1 MPTSVPAPH
10 ESMSPSQ
17 TAVPAT
23 TEDLALENL
32 QRFAAAF
39 FHAAGPALT
48 TSLNRPLTVEVVDL
62 QPMALRE
69 LLDDLDAPWALVGMT
84 YQRGMTG
91 THWLI
96 VSRRNA
102 LALAGDAGAE
112 VVDLEA
118 RHKEAIRNTV
128 NQLLHAAGPP
138 LMPLFTRS
146 VAYAPVTVH
155 VIGRDEELPGD
166 LSQEQRIWV
175 ARARATGDNVT
186 IDMALT
192 IDEALAHDIISL
204 KTSDPDATAAAERRA
219 GSEGGPSKIDM
230 ILDVTLPVAVE
241 LGRARMQIQDIL
253 KLTPGSVIALD
264 KSAGDP
270 VELFINDRAIAKG
283 EVVIIDENFGVRLT
297 SIVTTSERIRTLR

>member
-1 MPTSVPAPH
+1 MPTTVPAGH
-10 ESMSPSQ
+10 ESMSPNQ
-17 TAVPAT
+17 AVVPEAV
-23 TEDLALENL
+23 DLAVEGL
-32 QRFAAAF
+32 QKFATAF

-48 TSLNRPLTVEVVDL
+48 TSLNRPLAVQVVDL
-62 QPMALRE
+62 APITMRT
-69 LLDDLDAPWALVGMT
+69 LLDDLDAPWAFVEMT

-91 THWLI
+91 SHWLI
-96 VSRRNA
+96 LSRRNA
-102 LALAGDAGAE
+102 LGLAGDAGADI
-112 VVDLEA
+112 VDLEA

-155 VIGRDEELPGD
+155 VIARDEELPGD
-166 LSQEQRIWV
+166 LALDQRVWV
-175 ARARATGDNVT
+175 VKAQAVGDGLT
-186 IDMALT
+186 IDMVVA
-192 IDEALAHDIISL
+192 IDEGLAHDICALSP
-204 KTSDPDATAAAERRA
+204 SPPEVSSAAERRA
-219 GSEGGPSKIDM
+219 ETGATPSKIDL

-270 VELFINDRAIAKG
+270 VELFINDRPIAKG

>member
-1 MPTSVPAPH
+1 
-10 ESMSPSQ
+10 MSPSPI
-17 TAVPAT
+17 AIPAT

-32 QRFAAAF
+32 QRFAVAF

-48 TSLNRPLTVEVVDL
+48 TSLNLQLTVEVVDVT
-62 QPMALRE
+62 PTTMKALLE
-69 LLDDLDAPWALVGMT
+69 DLDAPWALVEMT

-91 THWLI
+91 THWLV

-102 LALAGDAGAE
+102 LVLAGDAGAE
-112 VVDLEA
+112 VVDLES

-146 VAYAPVTVH
+146 IAYAPVTVH
-155 VIGRDEELPGD
+155 VVGRDEELPGD
-166 LSQEQRIWV
+166 LAPDQRVWV
-175 ARARATGDNVT
+175 VRAQALGADIQ

-192 IDEALAHDIISL
+192 IDEAVAADIISL
-204 KTSDPDATAAAERRA
+204 KTASEPQAAEPSERRVA
-219 GSEGGPSKIDM
+219 DGGPSKIDM

-270 VELFINDRAIAKG
+270 VELFINDRPIAKG

>member
-1 MPTSVPAPH
+1 
-10 ESMSPSQ
+10 MSPE
-17 TAVPAT
+17 PAGAPLV
-23 TEDLALENL
+23 DLAVENL
-32 QRFAAAF
+32 QRFAEGF

-48 TSLNRPLTVEVVDL
+48 TSLNHPLTVSVLDV
-62 QPMALRE
+62 ASTTLRE
-69 LLDDLDAPWALVGMT
+69 YLENVEAPWAFVDMT

-96 VSRRNA
+96 ASRKSA

-112 VVDLEA
+112 IVDLEA
-118 RHKEAIRNTV
+118 RHKEAIRNTA
-128 NQLLHAAGPP
+128 NQMLHAAGPP
-138 LMPLFTRS
+138 LMPLFGRS
-146 VAYAPVTVH
+146 IAYAPVTVH
-155 VIGRDEELPGD
+155 VIMRDEELPCEGGID
-166 LSQEQRIWV
+166 ARVWV
-175 ARARATGDNVT
+175 VQARATGGDLEFDV
-186 IDMALT
+186 ALT
-192 IDEALAHDIISL
+192 VDEALAHDICALRSE
-204 KTSDPDATAAAERRA
+204 PQAAASGERRA
-219 GSEGGPSKIDM
+219 ADGNAGGSSKIDM

-253 KLTPGSVIALD
+253 KLAPGSVIALD

>member
-1 MPTSVPAPH
+1 MP
-10 ESMSPSQ
+10 PSQ
-17 TAVPAT
+17 TAIPPST
-23 TEDLALENL
+23 DLALENL
-32 QRFAAAF
+32 ERFAAAF

-48 TSLNRPLTVEVVDL
+48 TSLNRPLTVQVVDVTSNTV
-62 QPMALRE
+62 RGF
-69 LLDDLDAPWALVGMT
+69 LDELDAPWVLVDLT

-91 THWLI
+91 THWMI
-96 VSRRNA
+96 ASRRNA
-102 LALAGDAGAE
+102 LVLAGDAGAE
-112 VVDLEA
+112 VVDFES

-138 LMPLFTRS
+138 LMPLFARS
-146 VAYAPVTVH
+146 VNFAPVTVH

-166 LSQEQRIWV
+166 LAGDQHVWV
-175 ARARATGDNVT
+175 VRAQATGDDVT
-186 IDMALT
+186 IDMALF
-192 IDEALAHDIISL
+192 IDEALAADICAL
-204 KTSDPDATAAAERRA
+204 KTSEPEAATPGERRA
-219 GSEGGPSKIDM
+219 PDGVAPSKIDL

-253 KLTPGSVIALD
+253 KLTPGSVITLD

-270 VELFINDRAIAKG
+270 VELFINDRPIAKG